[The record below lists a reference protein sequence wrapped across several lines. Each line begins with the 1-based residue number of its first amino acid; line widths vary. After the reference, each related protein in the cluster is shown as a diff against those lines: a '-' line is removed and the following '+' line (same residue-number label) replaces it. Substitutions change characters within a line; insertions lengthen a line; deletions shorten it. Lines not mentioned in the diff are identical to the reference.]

1 MRRIAVYRDGNQMG
15 AQIGPDWVKG
25 IAGFGD
31 TVPDALRDLAYS
43 FDKHQY
49 QLRGNSAGIEVG
61 GTVIEIKAA
70 GPGETPSDVILKLAA
85 VIEER
90 GYQEADFPEP
100 DWKSLA
106 REEPVFPAGPQQ
118 N

>member
-1 MRRIAVYRDGNQMG
+1 MG
-15 AQIGPDWVKG
+15 ARIGPDPVSG

-31 TVPDALRDLAYS
+31 TVADALRDLAYS

-49 QLRGNSAGIEVG
+49 QLRGNSVGIEVAG
-61 GTVIEIKAA
+61 AFIEVSAS
-70 GPGETPSDVILKLAA
+70 PGQRPSDVLMKLAEM
-85 VIEER
+85 VEDGVYRETD
-90 GYQEADFPEP
+90 YPEP

-106 REEPVFPAGPQQ
+106 REEPVFPAGHQA